1 MKYQKVR
8 IAKFLSRPN
17 RFIAEVELD
26 GRIEIVHVKNTGR
39 CKELLIP
46 GARVFLSD
54 EMSEKRKTR
63 YDLIAVE
70 KVLSDGTVLLINL
83 DSQAPNQVAFEFFRS
98 GDLFSDSAEI
108 HREVKFGNSRFDFAI
123 DDKGKR
129 TFVEVK
135 GVTLENEGVV
145 LFPDAPTERGVKHI
159 RELIE
164 AKKIGF
170 GAMVFFVIQL
180 KGVKY
185 FSPNDK
191 THKEFGAALREADR
205 EGVVIRAFDC
215 EATKDSLKISR
226 QVEIKL

>member
-70 KVLSDGTVLLINL
+70 KVLPDGTVLLINL

-164 AKKIGF
+164 AKKMGF

-215 EATKDSLKISR
+215 EVTKDSLKISR